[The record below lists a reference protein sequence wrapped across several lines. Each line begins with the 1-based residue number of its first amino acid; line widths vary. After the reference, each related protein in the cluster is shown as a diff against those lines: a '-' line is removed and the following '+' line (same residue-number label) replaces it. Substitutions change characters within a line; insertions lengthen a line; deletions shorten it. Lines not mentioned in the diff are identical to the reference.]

1 MTWRQCLLL
10 VAFFFFKPDWST
22 ELTLQPASR
31 GIIYIQTSC
40 WRRHTHSAP
49 RPSDQDGFWCLF
61 THKNTAFC
69 SKRIAINFERS
80 QAIFRWEVKG
90 SGAASCF
97 SCIMSRFPLSLAGA
111 EVYRSRWKKAVRRR
125 APDRRQVELKKRPA
139 APQPVRRLI
148 NRAVKQS
155 QPRCT
160 VDRP

>member
-1 MTWRQCLLL
+1 MSVAGCFLFFQARLIHWANAAACIKRNNIHPDLLL
-10 VAFFFFKPDWST
+10 TASHTFCPEAFR
-22 ELTLQPASR
+22 SR
-31 GIIYIQTSC
+31 
-40 WRRHTHSAP
+40 R
-49 RPSDQDGFWCLF
+49 FWCLF

-80 QAIFRWEVKG
+80 QAIFRWELKG

-148 NRAVKQS
+148 NHAGKQS
-155 QPRCT
+155 QPRRT